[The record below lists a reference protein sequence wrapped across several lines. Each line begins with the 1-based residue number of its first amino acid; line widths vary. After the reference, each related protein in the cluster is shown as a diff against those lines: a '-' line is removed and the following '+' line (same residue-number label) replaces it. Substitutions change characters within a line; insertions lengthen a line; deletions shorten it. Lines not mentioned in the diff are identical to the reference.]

1 MGHLQRNVFPSIL
14 PILLSLVSL
23 FGYSVFK
30 VLDNHYVTAKV
41 ELIVYTFVI
50 FFAIQAMLTFGKSTP
65 CLGQTPVSNYRSD
78 E

>member
-1 MGHLQRNVFPSIL
+1 MGHLQMNVFPSIV

-41 ELIVYTFVI
+41 EL
-50 FFAIQAMLTFGKSTP
+50 
-65 CLGQTPVSNYRSD
+65 
-78 E
+78 

>member
-41 ELIVYTFVI
+41 ELIN
-50 FFAIQAMLTFGKSTP
+50 LLSTDKP
-65 CLGQTPVSNYRSD
+65 GEKFISEQNYIYCAKMG
-78 E
+78 

>member
-41 ELIVYTFVI
+41 ELLVQATQV
-50 FFAIQAMLTFGKSTP
+50 ASTGIQ
-65 CLGQTPVSNYRSD
+65 LGTGPRLRKLSWPGASHQA
-78 E
+78 